1 MKKLALLLIVPF
13 ALLLGVQTASAQKAK
28 SPQTATNTV
37 RAEWDS
43 YKPETIEGRISM
55 IEVNQKVMV
64 MDVSGVPYD
73 ITITGKTKIEI
84 NGTASTFND
93 LVGQT
98 EKQATVTFVARRNGD
113 IAQSVSI
120 SD

>member
-1 MKKLALLLIVPF
+1 MKKLAWLLIVPF
-13 ALLLGVQTASAQKAK
+13 ALVLGVQTASAQKAK
-28 SPQTATNTV
+28 SPQQATNTV
-37 RAEWDS
+37 RAEWSS
-43 YKPETIEGRISM
+43 YNPETIEGTISM
-55 IEVNQKVMV
+55 IIVDQKVMV
-64 MDVSGVPYD
+64 VEASGVPYD

-84 NGTASTFND
+84 NGTPSTFND

-98 EKQATVTFVARRNGD
+98 QKQATVTFLPRPDGD